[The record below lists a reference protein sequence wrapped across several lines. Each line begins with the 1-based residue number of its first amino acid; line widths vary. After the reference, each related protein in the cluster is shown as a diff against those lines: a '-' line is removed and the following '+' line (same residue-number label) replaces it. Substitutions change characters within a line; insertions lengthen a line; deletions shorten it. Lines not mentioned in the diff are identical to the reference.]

1 MIQTISVFFVF
12 IGEKNGGDHPVE
24 AGKKKK
30 QHLLRKHWIL
40 LGSFLHLSAQRTRG
54 SSRTRTL
61 YMELMEKPKSRSL
74 SIDQCLPHLM
84 CIQSPGGLARIVS
97 DAVGLGCGLGFR
109 PLNRAPRWQQCTW
122 FQFEQWLLII
132 HFSQIIYYSWKYN
145 LLVQWHGHNQI
156 IIEEDSAC
164 PRLCCWWWSFRSYLG
179 GASWEWGL
187 SQEESW

>member
-1 MIQTISVFFVF
+1 MPNMYIYSWLSHSMVHIPPQNDPNHICFFVF

-84 CIQSPGGLARIVS
+84 CIQSPGGLARIQCLMQWVWAAVWDSVHLTELPGDNSALDLNLSS
-97 DAVGLGCGLGFR
+97 DY
-109 PLNRAPRWQQCTW
+109 
-122 FQFEQWLLII
+122 LLFI
-132 HFSQIIYYSWKYN
+132 F
-145 LLVQWHGHNQI
+145 
-156 IIEEDSAC
+156 
-164 PRLCCWWWSFRSYLG
+164 PRLFIIPGNTTC
-179 GASWEWGL
+179 
-187 SQEESW
+187 